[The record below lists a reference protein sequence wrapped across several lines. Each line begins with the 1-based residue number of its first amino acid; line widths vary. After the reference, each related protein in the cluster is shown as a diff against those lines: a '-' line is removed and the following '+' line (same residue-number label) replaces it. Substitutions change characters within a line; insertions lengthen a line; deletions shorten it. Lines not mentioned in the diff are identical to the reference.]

1 MTFAKAVFIVAGRF
15 LTLALYRVVRL
26 QDGSKIL
33 DYCCRA
39 WTNCSSSASLTSDT
53 AQ

>member
-15 LTLALYRVVRL
+15 LTWALYRVVRL

-33 DYCCRA
+33 STIAAGRGR
-39 WTNCSSSASLTSDT
+39 TGRVPRR
-53 AQ
+53 